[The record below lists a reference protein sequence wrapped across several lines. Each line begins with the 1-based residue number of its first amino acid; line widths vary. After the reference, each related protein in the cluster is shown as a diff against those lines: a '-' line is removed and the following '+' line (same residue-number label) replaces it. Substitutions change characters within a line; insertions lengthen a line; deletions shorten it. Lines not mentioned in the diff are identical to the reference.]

1 MPTVVA
7 LPALAADRIS
17 FGYFGR
23 PDRLT
28 QRVIVAWS
36 RILAAIDGAR
46 LVLNS
51 QAFGEGA
58 FCDLIAARF
67 AAQDI
72 ARDRLAM
79 LFTTP
84 QQRTW
89 EAYGTIDIALDP
101 FPHNAGTTTIEALWQ
116 GVPVISRADRATVG
130 RFGASILGAVG
141 LPELVAPDDD
151 SYVAT
156 AVRLASDR
164 PALTALRAGLRGRVE
179 RSPLR
184 DANGLAREV
193 EAAYRTL
200 WQQWCEWA
208 ALHPRNTDHH

>member
-1 MPTVVA
+1 MF
-7 LPALAADRIS
+7 R
-17 FGYFGR
+17 
-23 PDRLT
+23 
-28 QRVIVAWS
+28 
-36 RILAAIDGAR
+36 
-46 LVLNS
+46 
-51 QAFGEGA
+51 
-58 FCDLIAARF
+58 ARF
-67 AAQDI
+67 AKFGIDP
-72 ARDRLAM
+72 ARLDLVY
-79 LFTTP
+79 TTP
-84 QQRTW
+84 QPSAW
-89 EAYGTIDIALDP
+89 AAYGGVDIALDP

-156 AVRLASDR
+156 ATRLASDR
-164 PALTALRAGLRGRVE
+164 PTLAALRAGLRARVE

-200 WQQWCEWA
+200 WQQWCERA
-208 ALHPRNTDHH
+208 ATSLAVA